1 MKTIVLYNMKY
12 QNFQEIVNST
22 DKLKLNKVIII
33 KKHEKSTKLNNVET

>member
-22 DKLKLNKVIII
+22 DKMKLNKD
-33 KKHEKSTKLNNVET
+33 

>member
-22 DKLKLNKVIII
+22 DKLKLNI